1 MDAEPEIQ
9 VSSSQVI
16 HLSRALLFFL
26 LLGGSGWVSY
36 RVFSPPS
43 NNGDKPPAPIVSPRR
58 PLLTVDSRS
67 NRPLLLEQRERQQV
81 DSTNHDVMV
90 PDLALADRGSRI
102 EQESLTRL
110 QELTY
115 RYQLSANQRR
125 ESFPLLVRYH
135 PDYIDGLV
143 VNGILTRAPG
153 EVDFATSFAAILDLT
168 QRELY
173 QEDLVSDRAWWNE
186 IINQIRYGIEG
197 DPASA
202 EPGDPSNPAPTRRP
216 FGK

>member
-1 MDAEPEIQ
+1 
-9 VSSSQVI
+9 
-16 HLSRALLFFL
+16 
-26 LLGGSGWVSY
+26 
-36 RVFSPPS
+36 
-43 NNGDKPPAPIVSPRR
+43 
-58 PLLTVDSRS
+58 
-67 NRPLLLEQRERQQV
+67 
-81 DSTNHDVMV
+81 MV

-102 EQESLTRL
+102 ERESLTRL

-186 IINQIRYGIEG
+186 IINQIRNGIEG

-202 EPGDPSNPAPTRRP
+202 EPGDPSNPAPTRRR